1 MDWLDRLSI
10 TAIAGFVLVT
20 VGMLANQEIMEAR
33 QGNPGAVAK
42 EEKDSYALQV
52 EIDKKI
58 YHEVLSYK
66 KQGQYTEAMAKLKDI
81 MRRYPEKS
89 LSYIYLAQLYVK
101 QGKLGDGIH
110 NYRRAVE
117 MQPDYADGKTPLFIG
132 DKIKELIT
140 EGREKFGREKALK
153 PKDKKVRKAL
163 EDVYYLQRRLAGGC
177 E

>member
-1 MDWLDRLSI
+1 MDWLDKLSI
-10 TAIAGFVLVT
+10 VGIVGFALIT
-20 VGMLANQEIMEAR
+20 TGMLGNQEITKRR
-33 QGNPGAVAK
+33 QHNPGTEAK
-42 EEKDSYALQV
+42 EEKNSYALQM

-58 YHEVLSYK
+58 YQEVTSFE
-66 KQGQYTEAMAKLKDI
+66 KQGLYTEAMAKLQHI

-101 QGKLGDGIH
+101 QGKLGDGFH

-140 EGREKFGREKALK
+140 EGREKFGREKRLK
-153 PKDKKVRKAL
+153 PKDKEVSKAL
-163 EDVYYLQRRLAGGC
+163 EDVYYLQSRLAGGC